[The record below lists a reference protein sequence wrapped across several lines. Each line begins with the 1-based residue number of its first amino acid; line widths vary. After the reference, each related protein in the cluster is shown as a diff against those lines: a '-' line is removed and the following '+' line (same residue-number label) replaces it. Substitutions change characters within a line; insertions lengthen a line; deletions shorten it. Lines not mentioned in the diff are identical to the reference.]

1 MKLNTIPSYKA
12 IFAIALPLMLGGISE
27 SISAVVD
34 TAFMGQLG
42 QHEMDSVGFSSVIL
56 LLIFMIGWGS
66 ARAVQVMIS
75 QHYGAKNNLKIGDVL
90 IQGIYFI
97 IPVSIFLAVLLYLF
111 SSVFLQWIISNPTIF
126 EMSVRVFKI
135 RALGIPFLL
144 LGMVISSLFIGIG
157 NTRIILISQFAAA
170 LSNIILNYTLVF
182 GKLGMTEMG
191 FEGSA
196 TATVL
201 SEIIGLFIL
210 IIYLVINS
218 NFNQTYSIFK
228 IRKIDFQSIFEIIK
242 LAYPIWIQHIVS
254 LGSWVYFFALIERMG
269 TEALAISIILKQLF
283 SIMAIPGFCLANTSN
298 TLVGQLVGARA
309 IDLIPKTIHKIARLS
324 SVLLISFSLMVYL
337 FRNQIFDIFTKD
349 TYLIQ
354 DTYYP
359 LLMLLASFI
368 LLPYANVSFNSI
380 LGMGNSKTTLIIESI
395 TIAIYYLYMY
405 ITIILLQGSLTLA
418 WTSEIFYW
426 FVLLIISWGYFYLF
440 DWKKRIKYY

>member
-1 MKLNTIPSYKA
+1 MKLNSIPSYKA

-75 QHYGAKNNLKIGDVL
+75 QHFGAKNNSKIGDVL
-90 IQGIYFI
+90 VQGVYFI
-97 IPVSIFLAVLLYLF
+97 IPISIVLALFLYFF
-111 SSVFLQWIISNPTIF
+111 SSIFLQWIISNATIF
-126 EMSVRVFKI
+126 EMSIRVFKI

-144 LGMVISSLFIGIG
+144 LGMVLSSLFIGIG
-157 NTRIILISQFAAA
+157 NTRIILISQFTAA
-170 LSNIILNYTLVF
+170 LSNIFFNYVLVF
-182 GKLGMTEMG
+182 GKFGFLAMG
-191 FEGSA
+191 YEGSA
-196 TATVL
+196 SATVL
-201 SEIIGLFIL
+201 SEIIGLLILVFYFIL
-210 IIYLVINS
+210 NS
-218 NFNQTYSIFK
+218 NLNRDFILFKLRPLDYS
-228 IRKIDFQSIFEIIK
+228 SIKEIVK
-242 LAYPIWIQHIVS
+242 LAYPIWIQHTVS

-269 TEALAISIILKQLF
+269 TEALAISIVLKQLF

-298 TLVGQLVGARA
+298 TLVGQLVGAHA
-309 IDLIPKTIHKIARLS
+309 IDFIPKTIHKIARLS
-324 SVLLISFSLMVYL
+324 SVLLISFSLMVYF
-337 FRNQIFDIFTKD
+337 FRDPIFQIFTKE
-349 TYLIQ
+349 TLLIQ
-354 DTYYP
+354 DAYYP
-359 LLMLLASFI
+359 LLMLLASFT

-380 LGMGNSKTTLIIESI
+380 LGMGNSKTTLFIESI

-405 ITIILLQGSLTLA
+405 VVIILFQGNLTLA

>member
-1 MKLNTIPSYKA
+1 MKLNSIPSYKD

-66 ARAVQVMIS
+66 ARAVQVMVS
-75 QHYGAKNNLKIGDVL
+75 QHFGAKNNCKIGDVL
-90 IQGIYFI
+90 VQGVYFI
-97 IPVSIFLAVLLYLF
+97 IPISIVLALFLYFF
-111 SSVFLQWIISNPTIF
+111 SSIFLQWIISNATIF
-126 EMSVRVFKI
+126 EMSIRVFKI

-144 LGMVISSLFIGIG
+144 LGMVLSSLFIGIG
-157 NTRIILISQFAAA
+157 NTRIILISQLTAA
-170 LSNIILNYTLVF
+170 LSNIFFNYVLVF
-182 GKLGMTEMG
+182 GKFGFLAMG
-191 FEGSA
+191 YEGSA

-201 SEIIGLFIL
+201 SEIIGLLILVFYFIL
-210 IIYLVINS
+210 NS
-218 NFNQTYSIFK
+218 NLNRDFILFKLRPLDYS
-228 IRKIDFQSIFEIIK
+228 SIKEIVK
-242 LAYPIWIQHIVS
+242 LAYPIWIQHTVS

-269 TEALAISIILKQLF
+269 TEALAISIVLKQLF

-298 TLVGQLVGARA
+298 TLVGQLVGAHA
-309 IDLIPKTIHKIARLS
+309 IDFIPKTIHKIARLS
-324 SVLLISFSLMVYL
+324 SVLLISFSLMVYI
-337 FRNQIFDIFTKD
+337 FRNPIFQIFTKD
-349 TYLIQ
+349 TLLIQ
-354 DTYYP
+354 DAYYP

-380 LGMGNSKTTLIIESI
+380 LGMGNSKTTLFIESI

-405 ITIILLQGSLTLA
+405 VVIILFQGNLTLA